1 MSVGAFPDAAVAD
14 VHHAVVTGTSSGIG
28 RAIADR
34 LLGAGWRVTGI
45 DRATATI
52 GHSNFLGLTADLA
65 DSIAVG
71 EAIEAVGSVSALV
84 HAAGYMRV
92 GKLAA
97 LDQED
102 GLGMWRVHVLAAEI
116 LANSIAPRMTDGGRI
131 VLIGS
136 RTANGAAG
144 RSQYAAT
151 KAALVGLARSWAIEL
166 APRRVTVNVI
176 APAATDTP
184 FLRDPHRSGSAPI
197 VPPMGRYVTPE
208 EVAAATAFLLSPE
221 AGAITGQTIT
231 ICAGASL

>member
-1 MSVGAFPDAAVAD
+1 MTVDHDSSSGLR
-14 VHHAVVTGTSSGIG
+14 HAVVTGTSSGIG
-28 RAIADR
+28 RAIAER
-34 LLGAGWRVTGI
+34 LLADGWHVTGI
-45 DRATATI
+45 DRAPSALSHADFT
-52 GHSNFLGLTADLA
+52 GLQADLA
-65 DSIAVG
+65 EPHILVARLADIGDVT
-71 EAIEAVGSVSALV
+71 ALV

-92 GKLAA
+92 GRLGELAP
-97 LDQED
+97 ET
-102 GLGMWRVHVLAAEI
+102 GEGMWRVHVGAAEA
-116 LANSIAPRMTDGGRI
+116 LANALAPDMSDGGRI

-166 APRRVTVNVI
+166 APRRITVNVI

-184 FLRDPHRSGSAPI
+184 FLRDPNRAGTAP
-197 VPPMGRYVTPE
+197 VLPPMGRYVDPA
-208 EVAAATAFLLSPE
+208 EVAALAAFLLSPE

>member
-1 MSVGAFPDAAVAD
+1 MTAGDHERRSAR
-14 VHHAVVTGTSSGIG
+14 HAVVTGSSSGIG
-28 RAIADR
+28 HAIAAR
-34 LLGAGWRVTGI
+34 LLAGGWRVTGI
-45 DRATATI
+45 DRAPSALS
-52 GHSNFLGLTADLA
+52 HPDFVGLQADLA
-65 DSIAVG
+65 EPDALVARLADLG
-71 EAIEAVGSVSALV
+71 DVTALV

-92 GKLAA
+92 GRLGELAPETSA
-97 LDQED
+97 
-102 GLGMWRVHVLAAEI
+102 GMWRVHVGAAEA
-116 LANSIAPRMTDGGRI
+116 LANALAPDMGEGGRI

-151 KAALVGLARSWAIEL
+151 KAALTGLARSWAIEL

-184 FLRDPHRSGSAPI
+184 FLRDPSRAGTAP
-197 VPPMGRYVTPE
+197 VLPPMGRFVGPA
-208 EVAAATAFLLSPE
+208 EVAALAAFLLSPE

>member
-1 MSVGAFPDAAVAD
+1 MSSQDHDSGSGRR
-14 VHHAVVTGTSSGIG
+14 HAVVTGTSSGIG

-34 LLGAGWRVTGI
+34 LLASGWRVTGI
-45 DRATATI
+45 DRAPSALA
-52 GHSNFLGLTADLA
+52 HASFQDLQADLSEPHALVARLA
-65 DSIAVG
+65 DIGAVT
-71 EAIEAVGSVSALV
+71 ALV

-92 GKLAA
+92 GRLGELAP
-97 LDQED
+97 DSSD
-102 GLGMWRVHVLAAEI
+102 GMWRVHVGAAEV
-116 LANSIAPRMTDGGRI
+116 LANALAPVMSDGGRI

-151 KAALVGLARSWAIEL
+151 KAALTGLARSWAIEL
-166 APRRVTVNVI
+166 APRQVTVNVI

-184 FLRDPHRSGSAPI
+184 FLRDPSRAGTAP
-197 VPPMGRYVTPE
+197 VLPPMGRFVDPL
-208 EVAAATAFLLSPE
+208 EVAALTAFLLSPE

>member
-1 MSVGAFPDAAVAD
+1 VG
-14 VHHAVVTGTSSGIG
+14 
-28 RAIADR
+28 
-34 LLGAGWRVTGI
+34 LQ
-45 DRATATI
+45 
-52 GHSNFLGLTADLA
+52 ADLDEPHALVARLA
-65 DSIAVG
+65 DLGDVT
-71 EAIEAVGSVSALV
+71 ALV

-92 GKLAA
+92 GRLGELAP
-97 LDQED
+97 ETSE
-102 GLGMWRVHVLAAEI
+102 GMWRVHVGAAEA
-116 LANSIAPRMTDGGRI
+116 LANALAPRLGEGGRI

-151 KAALVGLARSWAIEL
+151 KAALTGLARSWAIEL

-184 FLRDPHRSGSAPI
+184 FLRDPNRAGTAP
-197 VPPMGRYVTPE
+197 VLPPMGRFVDPT
-208 EVAAATAFLLSPE
+208 EVAALTAFLLSPE